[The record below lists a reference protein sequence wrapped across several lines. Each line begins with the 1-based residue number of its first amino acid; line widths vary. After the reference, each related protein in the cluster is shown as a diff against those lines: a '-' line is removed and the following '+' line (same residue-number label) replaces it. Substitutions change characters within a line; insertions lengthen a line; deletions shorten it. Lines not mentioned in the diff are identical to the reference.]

1 MRRIASALVCGVLVG
16 LGLLGALASHEP
28 TACPEP
34 AAGQA
39 QCSPPAPVCAEAATA
54 TTGDP
59 CAADDS
65 PIDDAASQRKV
76 AGGLS
81 SLMKQNKTV
90 KMSTLVGQLTR
101 TRHRLALPA
110 AAEAPLKAPGL
121 YKRCRRSVLLVGSL
135 YKCKKCTRW
144 HTGVAGGFAIA
155 PKGIIVTNYH
165 VMDKPTS
172 ATAGAMTFD
181 GKVYAVGEILAANKN
196 ADVAILKLKGADPP
210 PLTLRAGAPVG
221 TDVYVISHPDQ
232 KLYTLSEGILS
243 RRFFRVAHGKR
254 IAALS
259 ITADYAKGSSGAPV
273 MDAAGAVVAMV
284 ATTHSVYYKREK
296 GVDKSL
302 QMVIRTCVP
311 AKAILDCLSE

>member
-1 MRRIASALVCGVLVG
+1 MRRIALALACGVLVG
-16 LGLLGALASHEP
+16 MGLLGALASREP
-28 TACPEP
+28 AACPEP
-34 AAGQA
+34 VVSEA
-39 QCSPPAPVCAEAATA
+39 CSSPPAPACAEAATA
-54 TTGDP
+54 AAGNP

-65 PIDDAASQRKV
+65 PIDDAAAQRKF
-76 AGGLS
+76 AAGLS
-81 SLMKQNKTV
+81 AMMKQNKTV

-110 AAEAPLKAPGL
+110 VAKAPLKVPDL

-135 YKCKKCTRW
+135 YKCKKHDHW
-144 HTGVAGGFAIA
+144 HTGVAAGFAIA

-181 GKVYAVGEILAANKN
+181 GKVYAVGEILAASKDD
-196 ADVAILKLKGADPP
+196 DVAILKLKGADLP
-210 PLTLRAGAPVG
+210 PLTLRAAAPVG

-232 KLYTLSEGILS
+232 KLYTLTEGILS
-243 RRFFRVAHGKR
+243 RRFFRMAHGKR

-273 MDAAGAVVAMV
+273 MDAAGAVIGMV
-284 ATTHSVYYKREK
+284 STTHSVYYKREK

-311 AKAILDCLSE
+311 AGAILKCLGK